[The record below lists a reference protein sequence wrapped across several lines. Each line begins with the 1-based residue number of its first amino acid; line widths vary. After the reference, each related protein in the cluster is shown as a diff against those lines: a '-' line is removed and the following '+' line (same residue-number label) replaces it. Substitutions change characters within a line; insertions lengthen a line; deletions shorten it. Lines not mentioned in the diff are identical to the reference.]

1 MEPVDKRDSTPP
13 HVPRIF
19 IIIFMFCND
28 MQIFDCFLRS
38 LANRTVV
45 WELLKLLGRLKG
57 RPRADKVTDWF
68 S

>member
-1 MEPVDKRDSTPP
+1 
-13 HVPRIF
+13 
-19 IIIFMFCND
+19 MFCND

-38 LANRTVV
+38 LVNRTVV

>member
-13 HVPRIF
+13 RIPRIF
-19 IIIFMFCND
+19 IIIFLVCND
-28 MQIFDCFLRS
+28 MQIFDFFLKS
-38 LANRTVV
+38 LASCTTA

-57 RPRADKVTDWF
+57 RPRADKFTDWF